1 MIEMIQKRSN
11 SNLDFVDI
19 VSETFS
25 IYFHP
30 GAEHQDR
37 GRRADSARQARD
49 EGGRRPEFRLK
60 AVRAKIL
67 PSVGGQA
74 GEDHLL
80 PQQGV
85 GSC

>member
-1 MIEMIQKRSN
+1 MSIMLFWQ
-11 SNLDFVDI
+11 LDTFGI
-19 VSETFS
+19 VSLTFSLS
-25 IYFHP
+25 IYFPP